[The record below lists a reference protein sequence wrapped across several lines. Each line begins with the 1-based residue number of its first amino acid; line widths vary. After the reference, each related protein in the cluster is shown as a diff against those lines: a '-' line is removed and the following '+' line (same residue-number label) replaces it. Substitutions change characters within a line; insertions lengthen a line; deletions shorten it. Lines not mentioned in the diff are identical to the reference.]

1 MEPKTNTKRGRPIKY
16 VDAAAKEQAIRDLKL
31 CASKK
36 YYATKSA
43 QCCEK
48 QRQYYEQHR
57 EKILQ
62 KVKENCLPAERKP
75 GCPRKVVDLLAI
87 IVL

>member
-1 MEPKTNTKRGRPIKY
+1 MEPKTNAKRGRPIKY
-16 VDAAAKEQAIRDLKL
+16 VDAAAKEQAVRDSKL
-31 CASKK
+31 RASKK

-57 EKILQ
+57 EEILQ
-62 KVKENCLPAERKP
+62 KVKENRPPAERKP
-75 GCPRKVVDLLAI
+75 GRPRKVVDLPAI